1 VRHLSPPPSFSPFL
15 PLPSPHQLSPPP
27 PCQGLLGG
35 HGKVL
40 FLGAIVLVIVYS
52 LFDGGMGSLGDDLWA
67 GGGGSSGGGSGGGG
81 SGAPAGVRGAAALGA
96 AAGGS
101 GGAPAAACA
110 GAVAPAAG
118 HVNRPVSVEW
128 FGRATEVIRYSP
140 KLDDFPAGVFTTVYK
155 HDFPGSTLWL
165 DFWNRVNNGKWEHE
179 TLWVLEFYLSPKRHP
194 GAVYVD
200 FGSWIG
206 PTILFAG
213 QFASKVYSLEPDPL
227 SFSTLNANVHQNPV
241 VAAKTQMY
249 HECIA
254 PKAGVVEMAGS
265 GESNTRISG
274 LLDTKFL
281 KAGTHWKVNCRTL
294 DQFIR
299 EEGVDMANLR
309 LIKMDTEGT
318 ELWLLPTLRPW
329 LESLGKGKKPAIWL
343 SVHSPFWKDQ
353 DKPEHL
359 PKVKAAWDVLSLF
372 DYVYDQD
379 LKLIKPAEMEPNL
392 CPDFCTFLLSDIR
405 ACRRSPLA
413 FLFFPSLAPPSPL
426 TPPTPNHLHA
436 AQPTWARTM

>member
-1 VRHLSPPPSFSPFL
+1 MRWPSHTPRPHTLSPS
-15 PLPSPHQLSPPP
+15 
-27 PCQGLLGG
+27 
-35 HGKVL
+35 
-40 FLGAIVLVIVYS
+40 
-52 LFDGGMGSLGDDLWA
+52 
-67 GGGGSSGGGSGGGG
+67 
-81 SGAPAGVRGAAALGA
+81 R
-96 AAGGS
+96 
-101 GGAPAAACA
+101 
-110 GAVAPAAG
+110 
-118 HVNRPVSVEW
+118 
-128 FGRATEVIRYSP
+128 
-140 KLDDFPAGVFTTVYK
+140 
-155 HDFPGSTLWL
+155 L

-179 TLWVLEFYLSPKRHP
+179 TLWVLEFYLSPKRFP
-194 GAVYVD
+194 KAVYVD

-206 PTILFAG
+206 PTVLFAG

-227 SFSTLNANVHQNPV
+227 SFSTLNANVQQNPV
-241 VAAKTQMY
+241 VAAKTQLY

-294 DQFIR
+294 DQFTR

-318 ELWLLPTLRPW
+318 ELWLLPTLAPW
-329 LESLGKGKKPAIWL
+329 LASLGKGKKPAIWL

-353 DKPEHL
+353 DQPEHG
-359 PKVKAAWDVLSLF
+359 PKVKAAWDVFSLF
-372 DYVYDQD
+372 EYVYDQD

-405 ACRRSPLA
+405 EWRGQGEGGAQPHTHAL
-413 FLFFPSLAPPSPL
+413 SLSLSHTHTHTPL
-426 TPPTPNHLHA
+426 TICA
-436 AQPTWARTM
+436 AYLGKNNVNYKEDS

>member
-1 VRHLSPPPSFSPFL
+1 M
-15 PLPSPHQLSPPP
+15 
-27 PCQGLLGG
+27 GG
-35 HGKVL
+35 HGKL
-40 FLGAIVLVIVYS
+40 IFLGAIVLLIVYS
-52 LFDGGMGSLGDDLWA
+52 LFDAGSLGGDQWSGGEGGAAAA
-67 GGGGSSGGGSGGGG
+67 GGGRAVRGAASAGGSGSGGSSGS
-81 SGAPAGVRGAAALGA
+81 
-96 AAGGS
+96 
-101 GGAPAAACA
+101 AAACP
-110 GAVAPAAG
+110 GAPPAPKG

-128 FGRATEVIRYSP
+128 YGRATEVIRYSP
-140 KLDDFPAGVFTTVYK
+140 KLDDFPDGIFTTVYK

-165 DFWNRVNNGKWEHE
+165 DFWSRVNNAKWEHE

-227 SFSTLNANVHQNPV
+227 SYSTLNANVHQNPV
-241 VAAKTQMY
+241 VLAKTQMY

-254 PKAGVVEMAGS
+254 PQPGVVEMAGS

-294 DQFIR
+294 DQFTR

-329 LESLGKGKKPAIWL
+329 FESLGKGKKPAIWL

-353 DKPEHL
+353 DKPEHAV
-359 PKVKAAWDVLSLF
+359 KVKAAWDVLSLF

-405 ACRRSPLA
+405 ASCSRPRARPLPPSLPPPPRRAALRSP
-413 FLFFPSLAPPSPL
+413 SPHTL
-426 TPPTPNHLHA
+426 RHTLSPQSNHFHAHAAYLGKNNEKYTPPE
-436 AQPTWARTM
+436 